1 MRDLGTPLAPTFGK
15 GKEKGKGYRR
25 HYKDE
30 EGSTDT
36 GRRTVV
42 DVYRPKRN
50 VSKTI
55 EKDVIYKSKDNPRT
69 KFTSR
74 EVTKRYKDNSVK
86 SYKLIRRKNGKLI
99 DKASKK
105 KIKYKRGQEPDN
117 LLNKK

>member
-1 MRDLGTPLAPTFGK
+1 MRDLGTPLAPTFGN
-15 GKEKGKGYRR
+15 GNDKGYRK

-36 GRRTVV
+36 GRTEVV

-55 EKDVIYKSKDNPRT
+55 EKDVIYKSKDGPRT

-74 EVTKRYKDNSVK
+74 EVTKRYKDDSLK
-86 SYKLIRRKNGKLI
+86 SYKLIRRRNGKLI
-99 DKASKK
+99 DNASKK
-105 KIKYKRGQEPDN
+105 KVKYKKGEKPYN
-117 LLNKK
+117 LLNKNK

>member
-1 MRDLGTPLAPTFGK
+1 MRDLGTPLAPTFGE
-15 GKEKGKGYRR
+15 GEDKGYRK

-36 GRRTVV
+36 GRRKVV

-74 EVTKRYKDNSVK
+74 EVTKRYKDDSLK

-99 DKASKK
+99 DEASKK
-105 KIKYKRGQEPDN
+105 KIKYKKGEKPYN
-117 LLNKK
+117 LLKKNK

>member
-15 GKEKGKGYRR
+15 KPGKGYRK
-25 HYKDE
+25 HYKEE

-74 EVTKRYKDNSVK
+74 EVTKRYKDRSIK

-99 DKASKK
+99 DGASKK
-105 KIKYKRGQEPDN
+105 KIKYKRGEKPDN
-117 LLNKK
+117 LLDKKK